1 MWLLKKQFT
10 NGLFNVLLV
19 LSAISFR
26 ILDKKRYV
34 GLLCFVGFTCYLFPK
49 FKKPILGCR
58 CCSDK
63 LHVM

>member
-26 ILDKKRYV
+26 ILDKKKV
-34 GLLCFVGFTCYLFPK
+34 CWIAMFCWLHMLFVSKVQETYF
-49 FKKPILGCR
+49 R
-58 CCSDK
+58 
-63 LHVM
+63 M